1 MGCFLNLGI
10 AYLDQKDWPT
20 ATTALR
26 TAALLGPD
34 HPEAHYNLALAYERD
49 NALPKALQE
58 ITVSLRLAPSD
69 FDEGNTKAIIYAE
82 LGDLVGARDEW
93 AHLVQVAP
101 DYAPARVNL
110 RILDNSHLSLGGFQF
125 RGTQRRGVRV

>member
-1 MGCFLNLGI
+1 MGCFLKLGI

-58 ITVSLRLAPSD
+58 ITVSLRLRRLISM
-69 FDEGNTKAIIYAE
+69 KAT
-82 LGDLVGARDEW
+82 RK
-93 AHLVQVAP
+93 
-101 DYAPARVNL
+101 R
-110 RILDNSHLSLGGFQF
+110 SSMLSWEISSV
-125 RGTQRRGVRV
+125 RGTNGHTWFR

>member
-1 MGCFLNLGI
+1 MGFFLNLGI

-58 ITVSLRLAPSD
+58 ITVSLRLVPSD
-69 FDEGNTKAIIYAE
+69 FDEGNTQAIIYAE

-101 DYAPARVNL
+101 DYARSESILVL
-110 RILDNSHLSLGGFQF
+110 WTTRICH
-125 RGTQRRGVRV
+125 